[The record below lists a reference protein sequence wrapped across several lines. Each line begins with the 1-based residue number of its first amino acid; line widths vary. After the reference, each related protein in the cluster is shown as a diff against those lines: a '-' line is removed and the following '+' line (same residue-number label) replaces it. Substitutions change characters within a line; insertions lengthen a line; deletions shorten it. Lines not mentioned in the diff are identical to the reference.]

1 METTEYR
8 GYRSKAT
15 SREGEPRVWQ
25 ARWTA
30 VRLSGSGAH
39 SKSGSVRGAFTG
51 EREADEAALGEA
63 RAWVDQNG
71 QQEWLPLNL
80 PRFGRHPRSHESA
93 VGVCH
98 GQTQAAGVHEGVQG
112 GGGAARPGERQV
124 RADRG
129 AGTRSHG
136 DGAAELGAAGGD

>member
-8 GYRSKAT
+8 GYRIKAT

-39 SKSGSVRGAFTG
+39 SKSGSVRGTFTG

-71 QQEWLPLNL
+71 RQERL
-80 PRFGRHPRSHESA
+80 RR
-93 VGVCH
+93 
-98 GQTQAAGVHEGVQG
+98 
-112 GGGAARPGERQV
+112 GERGKRWTRRGGFFLLFV
-124 RADRG
+124 TGNGEGRVGERGRARG
-129 AGTRSHG
+129 W
-136 DGAAELGAAGGD
+136 

>member
-8 GYRSKAT
+8 GYRIKAT

-39 SKSGSVRGAFTG
+39 SKSGSVRGTFTG

-71 QQEWLPLNL
+71 RQEWL
-80 PRFGRHPRSHESA
+80 RRGR
-93 VGVCH
+93 
-98 GQTQAAGVHEGVQG
+98 G
-112 GGGAARPGERQV
+112 GKSVERLGEIFFLF
-124 RADRG
+124 G
-129 AGTRSHG
+129 AGCPPR
-136 DGAAELGAAGGD
+136 DPRAGTPIFPPAPTT

>member
-8 GYRSKAT
+8 GYRIKAT

-39 SKSGSVRGAFTG
+39 SKSGSVRGTFTG

-71 QQEWLPLNL
+71 RQERL
-80 PRFGRHPRSHESA
+80 RRGRGGEAWAGPGGPVFVFWKGVAPSGHP
-93 VGVCH
+93 
-98 GQTQAAGVHEGVQG
+98 
-112 GGGAARPGERQV
+112 P
-124 RADRG
+124 
-129 AGTRSHG
+129 
-136 DGAAELGAAGGD
+136 

>member
-8 GYRSKAT
+8 GYRIKAT

-39 SKSGSVRGAFTG
+39 SKSGSVRGTFTG

-71 QQEWLPLNL
+71 RQEWLRRGRRGTPWAGWGVLFFF
-80 PRFGRHPRSHESA
+80 FGTGVARSGHP
-93 VGVCH
+93 G
-98 GQTQAAGVHEGVQG
+98 
-112 GGGAARPGERQV
+112 ARP
-124 RADRG
+124 
-129 AGTRSHG
+129 TI
-136 DGAAELGAAGGD
+136 

>member
-8 GYRSKAT
+8 GYRIKAT

-39 SKSGSVRGAFTG
+39 SKSGSVRGTFTG

-71 QQEWLPLNL
+71 RQERLRRGRGGKRWASRAGLFFLFGKGL
-80 PRFGRHPRSHESA
+80 APRGPPAAPPPIHPPPSPPP
-93 VGVCH
+93 
-98 GQTQAAGVHEGVQG
+98 
-112 GGGAARPGERQV
+112 RP
-124 RADRG
+124 
-129 AGTRSHG
+129 
-136 DGAAELGAAGGD
+136 

>member
-8 GYRSKAT
+8 GYRIKAT

-39 SKSGSVRGAFTG
+39 SKSGSVRGTFTG

-71 QQEWLPLNL
+71 RQEWL
-80 PRFGRHPRSHESA
+80 RRGRGGKKWGR
-93 VGVCH
+93 
-98 GQTQAAGVHEGVQG
+98 G
-112 GGGAARPGERQV
+112 GGFFFFF
-124 RADRG
+124 G
-129 AGTRSHG
+129 AGRAPRGPTA
-136 DGAAELGAAGGD
+136 GAPFFHPTPSPPPRAATAGGGPYRP

>member
-8 GYRSKAT
+8 GYRIKAT

-39 SKSGSVRGAFTG
+39 SKSGSVRGTFTG

-71 QQEWLPLNL
+71 RQERL
-80 PRFGRHPRSHESA
+80 RR
-93 VGVCH
+93 
-98 GQTQAAGVHEGVQG
+98 G
-112 GGGAARPGERQV
+112 GGGKTWARPGGVFFIVGTGIPRRGHPAGAPPIPHAPASPPRSDNTR
-124 RADRG
+124 RAPPP
-129 AGTRSHG
+129 TPPPP
-136 DGAAELGAAGGD
+136 

>member
-8 GYRSKAT
+8 GYRIKAT

-39 SKSGSVRGAFTG
+39 SKSGSVRGTFTG

-71 QQEWLPLNL
+71 RQERLRRGPGGTPWAGPAGFFFL
-80 PRFGRHPRSHESA
+80 FGR
-93 VGVCH
+93 GV
-98 GQTQAAGVHEGVQG
+98 A
-112 GGGAARPGERQV
+112 
-124 RADRG
+124 RAD
-129 AGTRSHG
+129 H
-136 DGAAELGAAGGD
+136 AAAPHPLHPP

>member
-8 GYRSKAT
+8 GYRIKAT

-39 SKSGSVRGAFTG
+39 SKSGSVRGTFTG

-71 QQEWLPLNL
+71 RQERL
-80 PRFGRHPRSHESA
+80 RRGGR
-93 VGVCH
+93 
-98 GQTQAAGVHEGVQG
+98 
-112 GGGAARPGERQV
+112 
-124 RADRG
+124 RADRERR
-129 AGTRSHG
+129 AGFFFVFVGWPLSNGPAPRPPTFLLTPRLPPP
-136 DGAAELGAAGGD
+136 AEKQPGGGSPA

>member
-8 GYRSKAT
+8 GYRIKAT

-39 SKSGSVRGAFTG
+39 SKSGSVRGTFTG

-71 QQEWLPLNL
+71 RQERLRRG
-80 PRFGRHPRSHESA
+80 PRGTRLERR
-93 VGVCH
+93 
-98 GQTQAAGVHEGVQG
+98 AGLFFLV
-112 GGGAARPGERQV
+112 
-124 RADRG
+124 G
-129 AGTRSHG
+129 AGIGPLRPPVGPPLKTPPHPPPSR
-136 DGAAELGAAGGD
+136 AAHQR

>member
-8 GYRSKAT
+8 GYRIKAT

-39 SKSGSVRGAFTG
+39 SKSGSVRGTFTG

-71 QQEWLPLNL
+71 RQERLRRGQRRTSTMRQAGCFFLVWKVTPL
-80 PRFGRHPRSHESA
+80 F
-93 VGVCH
+93 
-98 GQTQAAGVHEGVQG
+98 
-112 GGGAARPGERQV
+112 
-124 RADRG
+124 
-129 AGTRSHG
+129 
-136 DGAAELGAAGGD
+136 

>member
-8 GYRSKAT
+8 GYRIKAT

-39 SKSGSVRGAFTG
+39 SKSGSVRGTFTG

-71 QQEWLPLNL
+71 RQEWLRRGRAGAQLTNWAIL
-80 PRFGRHPRSHESA
+80 FFMFGKGLARRAHPPAPPTFPAS
-93 VGVCH
+93 
-98 GQTQAAGVHEGVQG
+98 
-112 GGGAARPGERQV
+112 P
-124 RADRG
+124 
-129 AGTRSHG
+129 
-136 DGAAELGAAGGD
+136 

>member
-8 GYRSKAT
+8 GYRIKAT

-39 SKSGSVRGAFTG
+39 SNSGSVRGTFTG

-71 QQEWLPLNL
+71 RQERL
-80 PRFGRHPRSHESA
+80 RRGRR
-93 VGVCH
+93 
-98 GQTQAAGVHEGVQG
+98 
-112 GGGAARPGERQV
+112 
-124 RADRG
+124 
-129 AGTRSHG
+129 
-136 DGAAELGAAGGD
+136 

>member
-8 GYRSKAT
+8 GYRIKAT

-39 SKSGSVRGAFTG
+39 SKSGSVRGTFTG
-51 EREADEAALGEA
+51 EREADEAPLGEA

-71 QQEWLPLNL
+71 RQERLRRGARAAKGAEQGGP
-80 PRFGRHPRSHESA
+80 PCTAGDRGRHPA
-93 VGVCH
+93 
-98 GQTQAAGVHEGVQG
+98 T
-112 GGGAARPGERQV
+112 ARAPPQLT
-124 RADRG
+124 APPP
-129 AGTRSHG
+129 
-136 DGAAELGAAGGD
+136 

>member
-8 GYRSKAT
+8 GYRIKAT

-39 SKSGSVRGAFTG
+39 SKSGSVRGTFKG

-71 QQEWLPLNL
+71 RQERLRRGRGGERLGGPASVFFS
-80 PRFGRHPRSHESA
+80 FGKGAPPSDP
-93 VGVCH
+93 
-98 GQTQAAGVHEGVQG
+98 AAG
-112 GGGAARPGERQV
+112 
-124 RADRG
+124 
-129 AGTRSHG
+129 
-136 DGAAELGAAGGD
+136 

>member
-8 GYRSKAT
+8 GYQIKAT

-39 SKSGSVRGAFTG
+39 SKSGSVRGTFTG

-71 QQEWLPLNL
+71 RQERLRRGRGGKSWRGPGGFFFM
-80 PRFGRHPRSHESA
+80 FGR
-93 VGVCH
+93 GV
-98 GQTQAAGVHEGVQG
+98 APPAPPAGPPPFSPHH
-112 GGGAARPGERQV
+112 APP
-124 RADRG
+124 
-129 AGTRSHG
+129 
-136 DGAAELGAAGGD
+136 

>member
-8 GYRSKAT
+8 GYRIKAT

-39 SKSGSVRGAFTG
+39 SKSGSVRGTFTG

-71 QQEWLPLNL
+71 RQERL
-80 PRFGRHPRSHESA
+80 RRGRRCTRWTGPATLFFVLGTRLRRW
-93 VGVCH
+93 GP
-98 GQTQAAGVHEGVQG
+98 
-112 GGGAARPGERQV
+112 GAATPCAPRISSV
-124 RADRG
+124 
-129 AGTRSHG
+129 
-136 DGAAELGAAGGD
+136 

>member
-8 GYRSKAT
+8 GYRIKAT

-39 SKSGSVRGAFTG
+39 SKSGSVRGTFTG

-71 QQEWLPLNL
+71 RQERLRRG
-80 PRFGRHPRSHESA
+80 PR
-93 VGVCH
+93 
-98 GQTQAAGVHEGVQG
+98 
-112 GGGAARPGERQV
+112 
-124 RADRG
+124 
-129 AGTRSHG
+129 
-136 DGAAELGAAGGD
+136 

>member
-8 GYRSKAT
+8 GYRIKAT

-39 SKSGSVRGAFTG
+39 SKSGSVRGTFTG

-71 QQEWLPLNL
+71 RQEWL
-80 PRFGRHPRSHESA
+80 RRGRGGTHWERRAVFFFMFGRGIAPRRHP
-93 VGVCH
+93 
-98 GQTQAAGVHEGVQG
+98 AAPPPIH
-112 GGGAARPGERQV
+112 P
-124 RADRG
+124 
-129 AGTRSHG
+129 T
-136 DGAAELGAAGGD
+136 

>member
-8 GYRSKAT
+8 GYRIKAT

-39 SKSGSVRGAFTG
+39 SKSGSVRGTFTG

-71 QQEWLPLNL
+71 RQEWL
-80 PRFGRHPRSHESA
+80 RRGRGGKRW
-93 VGVCH
+93 
-98 GQTQAAGVHEGVQG
+98 TG
-112 GGGAARPGERQV
+112 GGGFFFMLGKGLAPRGPPAGTPIFHPSQSSPPP
-124 RADRG
+124 ADNRGRG
-129 AGTRSHG
+129 APPTPPPPR
-136 DGAAELGAAGGD
+136 ARR

>member
-8 GYRSKAT
+8 GYRIKAT

-39 SKSGSVRGAFTG
+39 SKSGSVRGTFTG

-71 QQEWLPLNL
+71 RQEWL
-80 PRFGRHPRSHESA
+80 RRGRGGKRWTRR
-93 VGVCH
+93 GVFFLLL
-98 GQTQAAGVHEGVQG
+98 
-112 GGGAARPGERQV
+112 
-124 RADRG
+124 G
-129 AGTRSHG
+129 AGNGR
-136 DGAAELGAAGGD
+136 AAPPGGPQIIHPPP

>member
-1 METTEYR
+1 METIEYR
-8 GYRSKAT
+8 GYRIKAT

-39 SKSGSVRGAFTG
+39 SNSGSVRGTFTG

-71 QQEWLPLNL
+71 RQERL
-80 PRFGRHPRSHESA
+80 RR
-93 VGVCH
+93 
-98 GQTQAAGVHEGVQG
+98 G
-112 GGGAARPGERQV
+112 GGGKRCGRRASSFVIVGRWLARYDNSTAAP
-124 RADRG
+124 
-129 AGTRSHG
+129 H
-136 DGAAELGAAGGD
+136 L

>member
-8 GYRSKAT
+8 GYRIKAT

-39 SKSGSVRGAFTG
+39 SNSGSVRGMFTG

-71 QQEWLPLNL
+71 RQERLRRGRGGKRWAGPGGVFFIFGKGIARRGPPAATPPIPPTPLPPPLTDN
-80 PRFGRHPRSHESA
+80 RR
-93 VGVCH
+93 
-98 GQTQAAGVHEGVQG
+98 
-112 GGGAARPGERQV
+112 RQ
-124 RADRG
+124 
-129 AGTRSHG
+129 SP
-136 DGAAELGAAGGD
+136 

>member
-8 GYRSKAT
+8 GYRIKAT

-39 SKSGSVRGAFTG
+39 STSGSVRGTFTG

-71 QQEWLPLNL
+71 RQERLRRGQRGTRWTNPGSVLVQLGNGPARRAPAADPPLIPAPHNPA
-80 PRFGRHPRSHESA
+80 PRTHNQRRL
-93 VGVCH
+93 
-98 GQTQAAGVHEGVQG
+98 
-112 GGGAARPGERQV
+112 
-124 RADRG
+124 
-129 AGTRSHG
+129 TRSH
-136 DGAAELGAAGGD
+136 

>member
-8 GYRSKAT
+8 GYRIKAT

-39 SKSGSVRGAFTG
+39 SKSGSVRGPFTG

-63 RAWVDQNG
+63 RAWVDQHG
-71 QQEWLPLNL
+71 RQERLRRALSVA
-80 PRFGRHPRSHESA
+80 RA
-93 VGVCH
+93 
-98 GQTQAAGVHEGVQG
+98 TG
-112 GGGAARPGERQV
+112 GGSPMFKLGNRDHRGCDRAALRPVIGSTASARRPE
-124 RADRG
+124 
-129 AGTRSHG
+129 
-136 DGAAELGAAGGD
+136 

>member
-8 GYRSKAT
+8 GYRIKAT

-39 SKSGSVRGAFTG
+39 SKSGSVRGTFTG

-63 RAWVDQNG
+63 RAWVDQYG
-71 QQEWLPLNL
+71 RQERLRQGPVRIHWQRLACLRAFYGSRL
-80 PRFGRHPRSHESA
+80 GRGSRA
-93 VGVCH
+93 V
-98 GQTQAAGVHEGVQG
+98 
-112 GGGAARPGERQV
+112 
-124 RADRG
+124 
-129 AGTRSHG
+129 
-136 DGAAELGAAGGD
+136 

>member
-8 GYRSKAT
+8 GYRIKAT

-39 SKSGSVRGAFTG
+39 SKSGSVRGTFTG

-71 QQEWLPLNL
+71 RQERLRRGPGGKRWTGPGVLFFFLGNGL
-80 PRFGRHPRSHESA
+80 APRRHPPA
-93 VGVCH
+93 
-98 GQTQAAGVHEGVQG
+98 
-112 GGGAARPGERQV
+112 PPP
-124 RADRG
+124 
-129 AGTRSHG
+129 
-136 DGAAELGAAGGD
+136 LPPP

>member
-8 GYRSKAT
+8 GYRIKAT

-39 SKSGSVRGAFTG
+39 SKSGSVRGTFTG

-71 QQEWLPLNL
+71 RQEWL
-80 PRFGRHPRSHESA
+80 RRGRGGTRCAGA
-93 VGVCH
+93 VGLCVLRRKGLARRGDAYG
-98 GQTQAAGVHEGVQG
+98 GQ
-112 GGGAARPGERQV
+112 
-124 RADRG
+124 
-129 AGTRSHG
+129 
-136 DGAAELGAAGGD
+136 LN